1 MLVCYFYLSERGGLH
16 RVFLFVVV
24 VVGGGCGPPTVPCGI
39 LAERLPFPASLISY
53 TIPWQ
58 VPGGTMASEKRQP
71 LPLLLTD
78 HCSKGYRVQTYLI
91 VIVIIVLV

>member
-1 MLVCYFYLSERGGLH
+1 MVVIVFFFLLLLLLGG
-16 RVFLFVVV
+16 V
-24 VVGGGCGPPTVPCGI
+24 CGPPTVPCGI

>member
-24 VVGGGCGPPTVPCGI
+24 VGVGGGPPTVPGGI
-39 LAERLPFPASLISY
+39 LAERFPFPASLISY

>member
-1 MLVCYFYLSERGGLH
+1 MVVFI
-16 RVFLFVVV
+16 VFFFLFF
-24 VVGGGCGPPTVPCGI
+24 VGGGGPPTVPCGI

-71 LPLLLTD
+71 LPFLLTD

>member
-16 RVFLFVVV
+16 RFFLFVVV
-24 VVGGGCGPPTVPCGI
+24 VVGGGGPPTVPCGI
-39 LAERLPFPASLISY
+39 LAERLPFPVSLISY